1 MSHIS
6 KVTEIFAE
14 HYQKWESSPER
25 YLSGYHY
32 EESYAKMMQ
41 AVEKEVFN
49 LTLGEKPKD
58 KNKKK
63 VLLLDSE
70 K

>member
-1 MSHIS
+1 MKHIS
-6 KVTEIFAE
+6 KAAEIFAK
-14 HYQKWESSPER
+14 HFQNWENSPER

-41 AVEKEVFN
+41 AVEKEVFD
-49 LTLGEKPKD
+49 LSLGEKPKD

-63 VLLLDSE
+63 ALLPDSG

>member
-1 MSHIS
+1 MTPIE
-6 KVTEIFAE
+6 KVSEIFAK
-14 HYQKWESSPER
+14 HYQKWESSTER

-41 AVEKEVFN
+41 CIEKEVFN
-49 LTLGEKPKD
+49 LSLGDKPKD

-63 VLLLDSE
+63 VLLLDSA